1 MNFDLH
7 LVCYK
12 KLLIA
17 IDIAGRLL
25 KYACADMRA
34 MGADT
39 LYLITKHTSF
49 YEKYGWTFLCEVK
62 ADGEEERLRMYIHKQ
77 NV

>member
-25 KYACADMRA
+25 KYAC
-34 MGADT
+34 ADT